1 MSPSLLSVE
10 DCRVSYGAVTA
21 LNGVSLQLAPGEA
34 VGIVGPLSAGKTTLL
49 NTISGL
55 VAPQR
60 GVLRYRDRDLRG
72 VPADARARQGI
83 VHVPADGGF
92 FATLTVAENLALA
105 GPARRSRDAFTPVT
119 QLFPVLGERLEQ
131 RAGSLSGGEQRQLA
145 IARGAL
151 AEPSLL
157 LLDEPLLGLSPKTV
171 HRVLALL
178 SALREQSVAML
189 VVEERPT
196 EDLTRLVDRVVGIRN
211 GRIVPAEDVA
221 GTRVAVGAAAGSLDR
236 VDVETIGIPLSTR
249 DRRALQTIAQ
259 AAGEPVGAVVAHIIH
274 EHVESSKEVWQ

>member
-1 MSPSLLSVE
+1 M
-10 DCRVSYGAVTA
+10 
-21 LNGVSLQLAPGEA
+21 
-34 VGIVGPLSAGKTTLL
+34 
-49 NTISGL
+49 
-55 VAPQR
+55 
-60 GVLRYRDRDLRG
+60 
-72 VPADARARQGI
+72 
-83 VHVPADGGF
+83 
-92 FATLTVAENLALA
+92 
-105 GPARRSRDAFTPVT
+105 
-119 QLFPVLGERLEQ
+119 LGDRLEQ

-151 AEPSLL
+151 AQPSLL

-171 HRVLALL
+171 HQVLALL

-189 VVEERPT
+189 VEERPT
-196 EDLTRLVDRVVGIRN
+196 EDLTQLADRVVGIRN

-236 VDVETIGIPLSTR
+236 VDVETIGVPLSTR